1 MGVAGGGVDDVEE
14 SFAQDA
20 QGLRVVGLG
29 FGEQELLARD
39 GDRGVDVV
47 GEGLDGGDD
56 DAGLVGEHVTGSE
69 GGADCFVL
77 AVQGRGELDLAVGL
91 GLGLVGSRSPTT
103 RRWRWRRTGRPTAVV
118 WAWAATRSSS
128 SARRA
133 VRRVSSIRVVAV
145 SGSVIDQ
152 VGWSVSWSR
161 RAWMSAAA
169 TAIGWPVVVVVVRLL
184 MGPLKH
190 RPPTLRPRN
199 RGCPQAVAGHGLV
212 TTFPLNGGGFVAR
225 CARTSTTAVVAR
237 CARTSTSVV
246 AQSCRVMPQRGQ
258 CAARQRSSSWPQAQ
272 AASWTAYAVR
282 ADGRTRRSVGP
293 RPEGGAQV
301 PPTPGSNAVTTMA
314 APFCCF
320 SPEPRVI
327 RVMRCSSPR
336 RQRMGR
342 HWSRRRE
349 TDAGRGQDATTP
361 SDAVRIRV
369 NGSPF
374 SRSLLAGVTGRG
386 RVAVRAVVV
395 VER

>member
-29 FGEQELLARD
+29 FGEEELLARGD
-39 GDRGVDVV
+39 DRGVDVV
-47 GEGLDGGDD
+47 GECLDGGDD

-69 GGADCFVL
+69 GGAEGSVL

-91 GLGLVGSRSPTT
+91 GLGLAGLVRPPHGGGGGAGLIADGGGVGVGGDAELELGEAGGEAGELDQGGGCLGVGHRPGGLVGELVEAGVDVGSGDRDRVARCGGGGAAAHGSTQAPATDIEVSESGLS
-103 RRWRWRRTGRPTAVV
+103 TGR
-118 WAWAATRSSS
+118 
-128 SARRA
+128 
-133 VRRVSSIRVVAV
+133 
-145 SGSVIDQ
+145 
-152 VGWSVSWSR
+152 
-161 RAWMSAAA
+161 
-169 TAIGWPVVVVVVRLL
+169 
-184 MGPLKH
+184 
-190 RPPTLRPRN
+190 
-199 RGCPQAVAGHGLV
+199 AGHGLV

-225 CARTSTTAVVAR
+225 CARTST
-237 CARTSTSVV
+237 SVV
-246 AQSCRVMPQRGQ
+246 AQPCRVTPQRGQ

-342 HWSRRRE
+342 RWSPSQGDRRR
-349 TDAGRGQDATTP
+349 P
-361 SDAVRIRV
+361 
-369 NGSPF
+369 P
-374 SRSLLAGVTGRG
+374 
-386 RVAVRAVVV
+386 VRAP
-395 VER
+395 RPRARR